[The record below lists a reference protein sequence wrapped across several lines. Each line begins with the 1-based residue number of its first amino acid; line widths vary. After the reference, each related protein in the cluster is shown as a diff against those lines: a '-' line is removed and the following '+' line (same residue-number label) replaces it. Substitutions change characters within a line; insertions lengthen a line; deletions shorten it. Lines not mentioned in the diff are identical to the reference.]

1 MNEIKFKYEGEGVA
15 KFSDPLGIV
24 KGPITI
30 IYNEFGTHT
39 ITMQITGIGM
49 LNSTGS
55 FAFDLINIL
64 RNEES
69 QNEMQTPSLYLGF
82 GDKIVKPEGFTINP
96 CVRLQANVTDDTGIK
111 GFFNAL
117 DINSCSFASNT
128 ITLNEPMSITWTLSF
143 NITGSEFVVK
153 NTNYKYWRMG
163 LINFAGDIPA
173 HTPKSEIAQLLQ
185 ILGVEG
191 SNSEKRF
198 IGFEYEGSPAFIELV
213 TDYEARMERLEA
225 RHEHGL
231 VTAIMVGELPISINP
246 NLDKTVPLPPP
257 SQLLVALAFAT
268 GTEVGYSYLE
278 ILDANGNIALRL
290 HEHLLRNSYY
300 IGYSIMRGVSLTN
313 FGTLLTKFLQHSK
326 EPALPNL
333 EVLATYIV
341 RTGALHLPV
350 EDRLAYAFRTLDG
363 LCKYYGY
370 DQQNLMASLEDEY
383 QKKLKGIIT
392 EARGKLAALRKEA
405 DADTK
410 NEQSRILERVGSKL
424 DNIQNIDKDSGLLI
438 CELLKLF
445 SLPDADV
452 VDLHYQ
458 MYPRPDGAVK
468 WSKVLSKYRGN
479 VIHESY
485 FGFNNSNY
493 DFEDVSIIIQHLEA
507 VLKVGLRPHN
517 A

>member
-1 MNEIKFKYEGEGVA
+1 
-15 KFSDPLGIV
+15 
-24 KGPITI
+24 
-30 IYNEFGTHT
+30 
-39 ITMQITGIGM
+39 MQIVEIGVH
-49 LNSTGS
+49 NSTGS
-55 FAFDLINIL
+55 FEFDLIKLL

-69 QNEMQTPSLYLGF
+69 QDELQIPGFHLGI
-82 GDKIVKPEGFTINP
+82 GDKSVKQAGFTSNP
-96 CVRLQANVTDDTGIK
+96 CVRLQADVTDDTGIK
-111 GFFNAL
+111 GIFNAL
-117 DINSCSFASNT
+117 DINSCSFAATCT
-128 ITLNEPMSITWTLSF
+128 ITLNEPMSISWTLSF
-143 NITGSEFVVK
+143 NSTGSEFVVK

-163 LINFAGDIPA
+163 LINFAEDIPA
-173 HTPKSEIAQLLQ
+173 HTPNSEIAQLLQ

-191 SNSEKRF
+191 SNSKKRF
-198 IGFEYEGSPAFIELV
+198 ISFEYEGGPAFIELV

-257 SQLLVALAFAT
+257 SQLLVTLAFAT

-278 ILDANGNIALRL
+278 ILDASGNIIQRL

-333 EVLATYIV
+333 AVLATYIV

-363 LCKYYGY
+363 LCKHYGY
-370 DQQNLMASLEDEY
+370 NQQNLMTSLEDEY
-383 QKKLKGIIT
+383 QKKLEGIIS
-392 EARGKLAALRKEA
+392 EARKKIVALRKEA
-405 DADTK
+405 DTATK
-410 NEQSRILERVGSKL
+410 SEQSRILARVGSKL
-424 DNIQNIDKDSGLLI
+424 DNVQNIDKDSGLLI
-438 CELLKLF
+438 CELLKHF
-445 SLPDADV
+445 SLPDADI

-458 MYPRPDGAVK
+458 TYPRPDHSSK
-468 WSKVLSKYRGN
+468 WSQVLSKYRGN

-493 DFEDVSIIIQHLEA
+493 DFEDVSIIIQHLHDI
-507 VLKVGLRPHN
+507 LLRLILIIIEYDGNYMPVINKSNVVRHIRWVTATTSAN
-517 A
+517 LLGYKN